1 MEVESEEIDIKL
13 SDEDSPADILR
24 ESEDISLF
32 AEDHGTGET
41 SEVPADS
48 KPDDVLSDFED
59 DEEDSEEDD
68 LQLGMD
74 EIGDLVDEI
83 KLDDQEEEKA
93 DASADGEEDMVFEEA
108 EGQVGDS
115 VESALDELG
124 EEESTE
130 NSAEDASAVED
141 GSEESQ
147 ENSAAAESEK
157 DNDEEIVAESDDSEN
172 LEASKESESSPDA
185 EADAELSE
193 ESESDASEGD
203 EQTEEESGSSDVMDM
218 LHDPEVAEDSDE
230 SESAESEDLDLG
242 MEELDDTVDEETTDI
257 ELEDADSDP
266 PEVEESEIEDLEDL
280 TESEGVTAQL
290 NEESSDEPEEMSE
303 QTSAAESGVQDA
315 PEIENVGSVM
325 PQATDTPEETVA
337 SLGSKMLLSLHH
349 EAVVEIARTTLTG
362 EEITQITYGSIIEL
376 DKAAGEP
383 VDLVLDGKTIAR
395 GEIVQI
401 NNDKLGIRIVGIVQD

>member
-48 KPDDVLSDFED
+48 KPGDVLS
-59 DEEDSEEDD
+59 DSEEDD

-93 DASADGEEDMVFEEA
+93 DASADGEEDMVFEET

-130 NSAEDASAVED
+130 NSAEDA
-141 GSEESQ
+141 SEESQ

-172 LEASKESESSPDA
+172 LEASEESESSPDA

>member
-1 MEVESEEIDIKL
+1 MADESEGIDIKL
-13 SDEDSPADILR
+13 SEEDSPADILR

-32 AEDHGTGET
+32 ADDHGTGE
-41 SEVPADS
+41 SSAVAAD
-48 KPDDVLSDFED
+48 LL
-59 DEEDSEEDD
+59 DSEEDD
-68 LQLGMD
+68 LKLGMD

-93 DASADGEEDMVFEEA
+93 DASADGEEDMVFEET

-130 NSAEDASAVED
+130 NYTEDASAAED

-147 ENSAAAESEK
+147 EDSAAVEFDK
-157 DNDEEIVAESDDSEN
+157 DNEEEIVAESNDSEN
-172 LEASKESESSPDA
+172 IEV
-185 EADAELSE
+185 SE
-193 ESESDASEGD
+193 ESESSLEEDAEADTEISEELESDASESGG
-203 EQTEEESGSSDVMDM
+203 QTEEETDSSDVMDM
-218 LHDPEVAEDSDE
+218 LHDPEVAEESDE

-242 MEELDDTVDEETTDI
+242 IEELDDTVEEETSEI
-257 ELEDADSDP
+257 ELEEAESDA
-266 PEVEESEIEDLEDL
+266 PEAEDSEIDDLEDL
-280 TESEGVTAQL
+280 TESEDEVTAQL
-290 NEESSDEPEEMSE
+290 SEEKSDKPEEMSE
-303 QTSAAESGVQDA
+303 QTSATESGVQDE
-315 PEIENVGSVM
+315 PEIGNVGSVM
-325 PQATDTPEETVA
+325 PQEPDFSEATVD

-383 VDLVLDGKTIAR
+383 VDLVIDGKTIAR